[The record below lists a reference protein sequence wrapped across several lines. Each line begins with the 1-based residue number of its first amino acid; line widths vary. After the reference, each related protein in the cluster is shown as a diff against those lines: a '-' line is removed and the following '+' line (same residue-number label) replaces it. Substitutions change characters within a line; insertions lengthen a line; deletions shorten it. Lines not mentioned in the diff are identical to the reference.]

1 LPLLLLLYD
10 GIDVFDD
17 IGKTYSEAIVA
28 LALRMRLPDAMLL
41 DDVPQF
47 DLLPMALLVILNSN
61 QFYYFNGF
69 T

>member
-61 QFYYFNGF
+61 QFYYFSGF